1 MKQRGLIITRK
12 KDMKNPNVNQ
22 DFLLP
27 WPKTAKRF
35 NFQINIYWIK
45 ELKQSI

>member
-22 DFLLP
+22 DFLLH
-27 WPKTAKRF
+27 WPKENQKLQKDLTSR
-35 NFQINIYWIK
+35 
-45 ELKQSI
+45 